1 MSITIK
7 KNNEIKLDIPSFNCD
22 NDAVGKHLNDHS
34 LTALLNIYG
43 FTCLIGKPGQGKTS
57 FAIAM
62 ITQKTPKIYRKTHH
76 HVLIIMPANSIGS
89 LKKNP
94 FKCLPDDNI
103 YHELNDNTINQIYNR
118 IDDASK
124 NDEKTLLFIDDCT
137 SDLKKTKFIMEVL
150 KRLIFNRRHLKLN
163 IIITSQSYVN
173 LPLDLR
179 KNISNLILF
188 KPSKKEFQLVFDEL
202 VETKKELFQDVMKI
216 SYDEP
221 HNFLFL
227 NVNSQRMFK
236 NWDEL
241 IFHEDDESYSE
252 NDIEK

>member
-1 MSITIK
+1 
-7 KNNEIKLDIPSFNCD
+7 
-22 NDAVGKHLNDHS
+22 
-34 LTALLNIYG
+34 
-43 FTCLIGKPGQGKTS
+43 
-57 FAIAM
+57 
-62 ITQKTPKIYRKTHH
+62 
-76 HVLIIMPANSIGS
+76 
-89 LKKNP
+89 
-94 FKCLPDDNI
+94 
-103 YHELNDNTINQIYNR
+103 
-118 IDDASK
+118 
-124 NDEKTLLFIDDCT
+124 
-137 SDLKKTKFIMEVL
+137 MEVL

-173 LPLDLR
+173 LPLNLR

-216 SYDEP
+216 SYDDP

-241 IFHEDDESYSE
+241 IFHDEINGSDDE
-252 NDIEK
+252 IEK

>member
-1 MSITIK
+1 
-7 KNNEIKLDIPSFNCD
+7 
-22 NDAVGKHLNDHS
+22 
-34 LTALLNIYG
+34 
-43 FTCLIGKPGQGKTS
+43 
-57 FAIAM
+57 
-62 ITQKTPKIYRKTHH
+62 
-76 HVLIIMPANSIGS
+76 
-89 LKKNP
+89 
-94 FKCLPDDNI
+94 
-103 YHELNDNTINQIYNR
+103 
-118 IDDASK
+118 
-124 NDEKTLLFIDDCT
+124 
-137 SDLKKTKFIMEVL
+137 MEVL

-216 SYDEP
+216 SYGEP

-241 IFHEDDESYSE
+241 IFHEENDDSDDEE
-252 NDIEK
+252 IEK

>member
-1 MSITIK
+1 
-7 KNNEIKLDIPSFNCD
+7 
-22 NDAVGKHLNDHS
+22 
-34 LTALLNIYG
+34 
-43 FTCLIGKPGQGKTS
+43 
-57 FAIAM
+57 
-62 ITQKTPKIYRKTHH
+62 
-76 HVLIIMPANSIGS
+76 
-89 LKKNP
+89 
-94 FKCLPDDNI
+94 
-103 YHELNDNTINQIYNR
+103 
-118 IDDASK
+118 
-124 NDEKTLLFIDDCT
+124 
-137 SDLKKTKFIMEVL
+137 MEVL

-202 VETKKELFQDVMKI
+202 VETKKELFRDVLKI
-216 SYDEP
+216 SYDDP

-241 IFHEDDESYSE
+241 HRLSLK
-252 NDIEK
+252 NLNK

>member
-1 MSITIK
+1 MSISIK
-7 KNNEIKLDIPSFNCD
+7 KNHEIKLNIPSFSCD
-22 NDAVGKHLNDHS
+22 NDAVGEHLNDHP

-43 FTCLIGKPGQGKTS
+43 FTCIIGKPGQGKTS

-76 HVLIIMPANSIGS
+76 RVLIIMPANSIGS

-94 FKCLPDDNI
+94 FKCLPDDHI
-103 YHELNDNTINQIYNR
+103 YNELTDQSIHQIYNR
-118 IDDASK
+118 IDEASK

-137 SDLKKTKFIMEVL
+137 SDLKKSKFIMETL

-188 KPSKKEFQLVFDEL
+188 KPSKREFQLVFDEL
-202 VETKKELFQDVMKI
+202 VETKKEVFQDVMKI
-216 SYDEP
+216 SYNDP

-227 NVNSQRMFK
+227 NVNSQRIFK

-241 IFHEDDESYSE
+241 IFHEDSDSE

>member
-1 MSITIK
+1 MNDTSINK
-7 KNNEIKLDIPSFNCD
+7 
-22 NDAVGKHLNDHS
+22 
-34 LTALLNIYG
+34 
-43 FTCLIGKPGQGKTS
+43 
-57 FAIAM
+57 
-62 ITQKTPKIYRKTHH
+62 
-76 HVLIIMPANSIGS
+76 
-89 LKKNP
+89 
-94 FKCLPDDNI
+94 
-103 YHELNDNTINQIYNR
+103 IYNR

-137 SDLKKTKFIMEVL
+137 ADLKKTKFIMEVL

-202 VETKKELFQDVMKI
+202 VETKKELFCDVMKI
-216 SYDEP
+216 SYNDP

-227 NVNSQRMFK
+227 NVNSQRIFK

-241 IFHEDDESYSE
+241 IFHEDDSDNELEY
-252 NDIEK
+252 N

>member
-7 KNNEIKLDIPSFNCD
+7 KSHEIKLDIPSFSCD
-22 NDAVGKHLNDHS
+22 NDAVGPHLNEHS
-34 LTALLNIYG
+34 LTNVLNIYG
-43 FTCLIGKPGQGKTS
+43 FTCIIGKPGQGKTS
-57 FAIAM
+57 FAIAL
-62 ITQKTPKIYRKTHH
+62 ITQKEPKIYRKTHH

-89 LKKNP
+89 LKKNS
-94 FKCLPDDNI
+94 FKCLPDGNI
-103 YHELNDNTINQIYNR
+103 YNELNDNTINQIYNR

-124 NDEKTLLFIDDCT
+124 NDEKTLLFIDDYT
-137 SDLKKTKFIMEVL
+137 ADLKKTKFILEVL

-202 VETKKELFQDVMKI
+202 VETKKELFQDVIKI
-216 SYDEP
+216 SYNDP

-241 IFHEDDESYSE
+241 IFHDEINDSDDE
-252 NDIEK
+252 IEK